1 MNFYNAKNPLCPS
14 FKNVYFESKDGGIF
28 WFMVV
33 IQVWKPLGELDLFG
47 GNLEFIGS
55 SDS

>member
-1 MNFYNAKNPLCPS
+1 M
-14 FKNVYFESKDGGIF
+14 YFESKDGGIF
-28 WFMVV
+28 CFMVV

-55 SDS
+55 SGS